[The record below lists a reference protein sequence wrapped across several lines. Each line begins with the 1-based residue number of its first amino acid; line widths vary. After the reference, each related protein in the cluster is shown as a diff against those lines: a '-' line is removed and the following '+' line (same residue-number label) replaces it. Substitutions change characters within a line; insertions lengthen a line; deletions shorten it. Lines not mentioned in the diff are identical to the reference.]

1 MINIENGFGY
11 WGGGGVH
18 TLEISGVST
27 RPAVGRWDGL
37 DNG

>member
-11 WGGGGVH
+11 WGGGVH
-18 TLEISGVST
+18 TLEISGVTT